1 MMNATMNK
9 KSWAAR
15 FCMLLLV
22 VGLIAGCTSTKT
34 RESTGEYVDDS
45 VITASVKTELYSDP
59 DYKPGQVSVET
70 YKGVVQLSGFVN
82 SEKAAAKA
90 VELAK
95 KAKGVKSVRNSLI
108 VK

>member
-1 MMNATMNK
+1 MNATMNK
-9 KSWAAR
+9 TSWAAR
-15 FCMLLLV
+15 FCMMLLV
-22 VGLIAGCTSTKT
+22 VGLMACTSTKT